1 MTPESG
7 DIHQATRSYE
17 RWLRTSMAASAV
29 ESELTAKHEQMKA
42 DPFMFFRG
50 TYYRWAQLWSVAC
63 QEVARAPQVLAVGD
77 LHIGSFGTW
86 RDEEGRLC
94 WGVDD
99 FDEAYSLPY
108 TNDLVRLA
116 ASVKMLV
123 DAGVIDI
130 RFRAACDVIVEGY
143 VQTLKEGG
151 RPIVLAENETDLEQ
165 LGFQSL
171 KPAPDFWRKLQRHP
185 PVRTG
190 QLPKDAGVAI
200 QATLPQSCTPYK
212 VVRRR
217 AGLGSLGQP
226 RFVAIANWQGGCIA
240 REAKAYLPSACV
252 WLAGHAA
259 RRPRYYEQLIT
270 SAVRSRD
277 PYQRVNRGWIIR
289 RLSPDSNP
297 IEIVDLGQRDDEVLL
312 YAMAQETANV
322 HLGTQKKVQHVLR
335 DLRGRKA
342 KWLRTAGKA
351 MAKLMTHEWEEY
363 AAA

>member
-1 MTPESG
+1 MAAELG
-7 DIHQATRSYE
+7 DIHEATRSYE
-17 RWLRTSMAASAV
+17 RWLRSAMPVPAV
-29 ESELTAKHEQMKA
+29 ESELTGKHEQMKA
-42 DPFMFFRG
+42 DPFRFFRG
-50 TYYRWAQLWSVAC
+50 TFYRWAQVWPEAC
-63 QEVARAPQVLAVGD
+63 KEVAKAPRVLAVGD
-77 LHIGSFGTW
+77 LHVGSFGTW
-86 RDEEGRLC
+86 RDREGRLC

-99 FDEAYSLPY
+99 FDEAYPQPY

-116 ASVKMLV
+116 ASVKML
-123 DAGVIDI
+123 IDSDEI
-130 RFRAACDVIVEGY
+130 DMKFRAACDLILEGY
-143 VQTLKEGG
+143 MQTLKEGG
-151 RPIVLAENETDLEQ
+151 RPVVLAENETDLEQ

-185 PVRTG
+185 PVRKQ
-190 QLPKDAGVAI
+190 QLPRNAAMAI
-200 QATLPQSCTPYK
+200 RASLPESCPPYK

-252 WLAGHAA
+252 WLAGNAA

-277 PYQRVNRGWIIR
+277 PYQEVSHGWIIR

-297 IEIVDLGQRDDEVLL
+297 IEIADLGLRDDEILL

-322 HLGTQKKVQHVLR
+322 HLGTQKRVLDVLR
-335 DLRGRKA
+335 DMRGRKA
-342 KWLRTAGKA
+342 KWLRSAGKA
-351 MAKLMTHEWEEY
+351 MAKVMEREWKEY
-363 AAA
+363 AAR

>member
-1 MTPESG
+1 MTPELG
-7 DIHQATRSYE
+7 NIHQATRSYE
-17 RWLRTSMAASAV
+17 RWLRTSMTVSAV

-42 DPFMFFRG
+42 DPFLFFRG
-50 TYYRWAQLWSVAC
+50 TYYRWAQLWPVVC
-63 QEVARAPQVLAVGD
+63 KEVTRAPQVLAVGD
-77 LHIGSFGTW
+77 LHVGSFGTW
-86 RDEEGRLC
+86 RDGEGRLC

-99 FDEAYSLPY
+99 FDDAYPLPY
-108 TNDLVRLA
+108 ANDLVRLA
-116 ASVKMLV
+116 ASVKMLI
-123 DAGVIDI
+123 DSGEIGV
-130 RFRAACDVIVEGY
+130 RFRAACDVILEGY

-190 QLPKDAGVAI
+190 QLPRDAGAAI
-200 QATLPQSCTPYK
+200 QATLPDSCPPYK

-252 WLAGHAA
+252 WLTGSAA
-259 RRPRYYEQLIT
+259 RRARYYEQLIT

-277 PYQRVNRGWIIR
+277 PYQTVSRGWIVR

-297 IEIVDLGQRDDEVLL
+297 IEIADLGKRDDEVLL

-322 HLGTQKKVQHVLR
+322 HLGTRERVQRVLR
-335 DLRGRKA
+335 DVRGRKA
-342 KWLRTAGKA
+342 KWLRSAGKA
-351 MAKLMTHEWEEY
+351 MAKAMEREWEAYTET
-363 AAA
+363 

>member
-1 MTPESG
+1 
-7 DIHQATRSYE
+7 
-17 RWLRTSMAASAV
+17 MAVSAV

-42 DPFMFFRG
+42 DPFLFFRG
-50 TYYRWAQLWSVAC
+50 TYYRWAQVWPVAC
-63 QEVARAPQVLAVGD
+63 KEVARAPQVLAVGD
-77 LHIGSFGTW
+77 LHAGSFGTW
-86 RDEEGRLC
+86 RDGEGRLC

-99 FDEAYSLPY
+99 FDDAYPLPY

-116 ASVKMLV
+116 ASVKML
-123 DAGVIDI
+123 IDSGEI
-130 RFRAACDVIVEGY
+130 DVKFRTACDVILEGY
-143 VQTLKEGG
+143 VRTLREGG

-190 QLPKDAGVAI
+190 QLPKDAGAAI
-200 QATLPQSCTPYK
+200 QATLPDSCPPYK

-252 WLAGHAA
+252 WLAGTAV
-259 RRPRYYEQLIT
+259 RKPSYYERLIT

-277 PYQRVNRGWIIR
+277 PYQGVSRGWIVR

-297 IEIVDLGQRDDEVLL
+297 IQISDLAERDDEVLL

-322 HLGTQKKVQHVLR
+322 HIGTRNRVERVLR
-335 DLRGRKA
+335 DVRGRKA
-342 KWLRTAGKA
+342 KWLRSAGKG
-351 MAKLMTHEWEEY
+351 MAKAMEREWEEY
-363 AAA
+363 AET